1 MSIIQFIRYVEERR
15 VYGGG
20 GVRERV
26 KNIHFDLWP
35 DNEMCV
41 PVCSAIVQR
50 IRERRPGRQAGTNEW
65 AFPSPPAEN
74 MENYRKF
81 SVNWFLGLSI
91 GWWWWRRRRFF
102 SSLNTAFVRAQSSRQ
117 GKFMQMAVTAGLV
130 VWMRFFLH
138 RAYLPLI
145 DPNEWVCFKS
155 GLVLSLSVQFQLKKN
170 CLINVWSQVP

>member
-1 MSIIQFIRYVEERR
+1 
-15 VYGGG
+15 
-20 GVRERV
+20 
-26 KNIHFDLWP
+26 
-35 DNEMCV
+35 MCV

-65 AFPSPPAEN
+65 AFPSPAAEN

-91 GWWWWRRRRFF
+91 GWWCWWRRRFF

-130 VWMRFFLH
+130 VWMRFFQH
-138 RAYLPLI
+138 RVYLLLI
-145 DPNEWVCFKS
+145 DPNEWVCFSLVSFRVSLYSSSSRRTASSTCEVKS
-155 GLVLSLSVQFQLKKN
+155 HNIKLESRLDRRMRSENNRLSLGNVAVN
-170 CLINVWSQVP
+170 CPWRVPN